1 MNNQT
6 TTPFSNINTFRSPE
20 ELHQINYYIP
30 WKKATRLINEEG
42 IFLKADEA
50 EKKRKEELEKRQ
62 KEKEE
67 REKNKILVPDKPA
80 TFWMTHINSGN
91 MYRSFIKNPG
101 SSKSKLNELS
111 SEKLYKI
118 KVLYFG
124 LFIIPKSKSSKL
136 NPHFCII

>member
-67 REKNKILVPDKPA
+67 REKNKILVPDKPT

-91 MYRSFIKNPG
+91 MYRSFIKNP
-101 SSKSKLNELS
+101 
-111 SEKLYKI
+111 
-118 KVLYFG
+118 
-124 LFIIPKSKSSKL
+124 
-136 NPHFCII
+136 NPWARSHAFTQPLQLTRGAVQYYQNAHNDPILK

>member
-91 MYRSFIKNPG
+91 MYRSFIKNP
-101 SSKSKLNELS
+101 
-111 SEKLYKI
+111 
-118 KVLYFG
+118 
-124 LFIIPKSKSSKL
+124 
-136 NPHFCII
+136 NPWARSHAFTQPLQLTRGAVQYYQNAHNDPILK